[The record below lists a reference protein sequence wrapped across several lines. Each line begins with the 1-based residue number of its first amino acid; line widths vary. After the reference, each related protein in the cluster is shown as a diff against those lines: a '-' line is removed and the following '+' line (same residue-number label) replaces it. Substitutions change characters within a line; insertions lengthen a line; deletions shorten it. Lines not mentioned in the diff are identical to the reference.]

1 MDLWKR
7 KFCPFAESI
16 GSEASGFSAKEKSGF
31 KWESDQLELLLL
43 WVCLLWDISLPTPLG
58 NSGLSILEFEVF
70 FRYTALAAIGNC
82 KTGVGIERRKR

>member
-7 KFCPFAESI
+7 KFCPFAESV

-43 WVCLLWDISLPTPLG
+43 WVCLLWDISLPTPLEKQESELRG
-58 NSGLSILEFEVF
+58 ERGSEQGLCGDL
-70 FRYTALAAIGNC
+70 T
-82 KTGVGIERRKR
+82 